1 MRISSSMI
9 YDSAASGINRQ
20 TAGLLKVQQQLTSG
34 RRILTPGD
42 DPVAAA
48 RALEVS
54 QANDVVSQFGKNQ
67 DAAMGALGLEEVQL
81 AHAQDL
87 LQRVR
92 ELAVQAGSTSL
103 TPTARKGIATE
114 LRGTYDQL
122 LGIANTKDA
131 AGNHLFG
138 GYMSDTI
145 PFGGSIDALVAGG

>member
-1 MRISSSMI
+1 M
-9 YDSAASGINRQ
+9 
-20 TAGLLKVQQQLTSG
+20 
-34 RRILTPGD
+34 
-42 DPVAAA
+42 AAA

-138 GYMSDTI
+138 GYMSLTVKNAEAEDLKWGGKFSFCWAI
-145 PFGGSIDALVAGG
+145 VGGSIDALVAGGGNHLPG